1 MLLIELQK
9 PGATRVGGFQTWKK
23 LGRHVKK
30 GERGIAIL
38 APVVRRSRK
47 EEEKDDDGDGETK
60 AEDKPKK
67 AVGYR
72 TVHVFDV
79 SQTDGDPLP
88 EFARVAGEPGQ
99 YIQLLRENIVAAGI
113 NLQTEYIPGG
123 AHGVSRGGEI
133 AVRPE
138 LPDAET
144 FAILTHEFA
153 HELLHRGERRS
164 ETTKTIR
171 ETEAE
176 AVAFVVSKTVGLET
190 GTASSDYIKLY
201 NGSRETL
208 QESLK
213 HIRHCAAEILD
224 GLLQE
229 EPSKS
234 KPKTKRANA

>member
-1 MLLIELQK
+1 M
-9 PGATRVGGFQTWKK
+9 
-23 LGRHVKK
+23 
-30 GERGIAIL
+30 
-38 APVVRRSRK
+38 
-47 EEEKDDDGDGETK
+47 
-60 AEDKPKK
+60 
-67 AVGYR
+67 
-72 TVHVFDV
+72 
-79 SQTDGDPLP
+79 
-88 EFARVAGEPGQ
+88 GEPGK
-99 YIQLLRENIVAAGI
+99 YIKKLRENIVAAGI
-113 NLQTEYIPGG
+113 DLQTEYIPGG

-138 LPDAET
+138 LSDAET
-144 FAILTHEFA
+144 FAVLAHEFS
-153 HELLHRGERRS
+153 HELLHRGDRRQ

-213 HIRHCAAEILD
+213 HIRRCAAEILD

-229 EPSKS
+229 EPSNA
-234 KPKTKRANA
+234 KPRTKQDVG